1 VDLPRIVAVGI
12 TDRAGALAELPVRV
26 LFARDGQRAVRQ
38 LRAGKIDL
46 LISCWELPDM
56 GQGELFERVRDAK
69 PYLPTLA
76 VIEAGNVEQE
86 IAARSLGVSAV
97 LPEDIGGGHFREVV
111 CDMLGLPKLLQV
123 ESRPALVSVHR
134 GEKQ

>member
-1 VDLPRIVAVGI
+1 MDLPRIVAVGI

-76 VIEAGNVEQE
+76 VIEAGNVKQE
-86 IAARSLGVSAV
+86 IAARSLGVNAV
-97 LPEDIGGGHFREVV
+97 LPEDIGGGHFREMV

-123 ESRPALVSVHR
+123 ESRPTLVPVHR